1 MEKQHNRG
9 QEGAGIAS
17 VKLDAR
23 RGDEYIFREK
33 ALGSTAITEIFD
45 KINAKIDF
53 DKGQNA
59 DADYAKEHLPFAS
72 ELYM

>member
-45 KINAKIDF
+45 KINAKKKYTTIL
-53 DKGQNA
+53 DKR
-59 DADYAKEHLPFAS
+59 DP
-72 ELYM
+72 MV